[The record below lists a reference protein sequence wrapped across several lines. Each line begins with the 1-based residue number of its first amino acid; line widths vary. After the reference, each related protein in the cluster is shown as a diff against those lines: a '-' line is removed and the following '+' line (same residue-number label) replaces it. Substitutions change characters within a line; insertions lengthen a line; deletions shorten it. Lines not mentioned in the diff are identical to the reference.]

1 MRVEPRGQ
9 WMAVGQET
17 AKTRGQWMVLGQET
31 ATTCADNCVGQ
42 ETAMT
47 L

>member
-1 MRVEPRGQ
+1 MRVEPRGP

-17 AKTRGQWMVLGQET
+17 VKTCGQWMVLGQET